1 MGIDLMKF
9 SRDPLQCNF
18 PSGKT
23 HTMMGDE
30 NNDGLM
36 LMAIKHIF
44 NEVQSSNIEFV
55 IR

>member
-1 MGIDLMKF
+1 MITPVLLLYIHLF
-9 SRDPLQCNF
+9 V
-18 PSGKT
+18 SGKT

-30 NNDGLM
+30 NSDGLM